1 MKTNKIQNNTFK
13 AKLYTYPKTI
23 TNKSVHNKFE
33 EMTKNFPNLTLL
45 QDDISYVNKDHF
57 FLMEGNK
64 VLKFD
69 TASFTNNQSKY
80 TTIDEIANRFVEI
93 FNNMLRK

>member
-1 MKTNKIQNNTFK
+1 MKTNPIQNNTFK
-13 AKLYTYPKTI
+13 ARLSTYPKTI

-64 VLKFD
+64 VLKFG
-69 TASFTNNQSKY
+69 TASFTNNQSLY
-80 TTIDEIANRFVEI
+80 NSVDEIANRFVDI
-93 FNNMLRK
+93 FNDLLRK